1 MLDSKV
7 LLQVFI
13 PIVLEGVIA
22 AAIILGFS
30 NWVVL
35 PLTFFFGMSVMNL
48 IYVVRKAWGKETER
62 ENLNK
67 FIHYPTWVIGES
79 NGRRT
84 RRRKRRK

>member
-1 MLDSKV
+1 LLDSKV

-62 ENLNK
+62 EKLK
-67 FIHYPTWVIGES
+67 
-79 NGRRT
+79 
-84 RRRKRRK
+84 